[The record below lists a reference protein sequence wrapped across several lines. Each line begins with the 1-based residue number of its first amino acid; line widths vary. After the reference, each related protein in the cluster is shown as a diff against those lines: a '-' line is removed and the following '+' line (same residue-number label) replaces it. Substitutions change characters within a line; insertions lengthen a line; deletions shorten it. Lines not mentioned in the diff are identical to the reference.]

1 MREVW
6 IRRRADGVTEL
17 TPTVAPLD
25 ASERWLVIFTVVMAT
40 AGFFMAGVMP
50 FEVLAALVAAC
61 LAGGAVPG
69 ANAPVEFRQLFIH
82 RLGALAGVPI
92 IALMCYYTIV
102 VLVIFRPFTKT
113 IAQR

>member
-61 LAGGAVPG
+61 LAGEV
-69 ANAPVEFRQLFIH
+69 V
-82 RLGALAGVPI
+82 LGAKAIVLA
-92 IALMCYYTIV
+92 L
-102 VLVIFRPFTKT
+102 FRPLAEVHEVPRF
-113 IAQR
+113 ARRR